1 MYLLQ
6 IKGLFNKHVFYFKKE
21 RKKFYPKKEGKMQ
34 MFYSVFINKKEQN
47 LIGSLDLSNKVFAP
61 LNYFPKNPI
70 IRLIRLSRIENEST
84 KSDFFLHLME
94 NGKAYFN
101 APLR

>member
-1 MYLLQ
+1 MITRLFNRHVFYSKEEKFEMYLLQ

-21 RKKFYPKKEGKMQ
+21 RKMFYSKKEGK

-61 LNYFPKNPI
+61 LN
-70 IRLIRLSRIENEST
+70 
-84 KSDFFLHLME
+84 
-94 NGKAYFN
+94 
-101 APLR
+101 